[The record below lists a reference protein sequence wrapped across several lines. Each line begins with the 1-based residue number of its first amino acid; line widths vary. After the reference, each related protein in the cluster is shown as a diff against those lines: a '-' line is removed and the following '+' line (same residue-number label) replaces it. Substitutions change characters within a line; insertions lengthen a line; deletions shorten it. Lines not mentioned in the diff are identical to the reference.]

1 MMTSSS
7 IKAATIVLTL
17 AIRHQSTAF
26 TTVSYYHHHHHHHQ
40 NTISSIHDTQL
51 YSSVLNDASGPV
63 LDENLQEINKE
74 YKEPEYEILDFV
86 LHEHKP
92 LGCTAEESLAPE
104 PDMRTPVFVSK
115 VVEGGNAEK
124 AGIAV
129 GDVILGITGV
139 FDEIED
145 VTYSNLERVRALV
158 SGRYPEQSLT
168 IRVMRGTDV
177 MERHESVLVS
187 LCSLPADDNVEE
199 CISSIMKDESLDELI
214 ASTNARDDDGEGM
227 LDAMSAFWGTEQ
239 DIFPTA
245 VEEEKEAKKPVE
257 KKKNNPR
264 PWANRSSPS
273 GTFVRDPATGKL
285 VNIG

>member
-1 MMTSSS
+1 MMISSS
-7 IKAATIVLTL
+7 VKAATIIFAL
-17 AIRHQSTAF
+17 ATKHQSMAF
-26 TTVSYYHHHHHHHQ
+26 TAISYYHHQYHQ
-40 NTISSIHDTQL
+40 HAISSIPNTQL
-51 YSSVLNDASGPV
+51 HSSVVTKDAGGPV
-63 LDENLQEINKE
+63 VNDKLQETNEKH
-74 YKEPEYEILDFV
+74 KILDFV
-86 LHEHKP
+86 LYEHKP

-115 VVEGGNAEK
+115 VVDGGNAEK

-139 FDEIED
+139 FDEMED

-158 SGRYPEQSLT
+158 SGRYPEQTLR
-168 IRVMRGTDV
+168 IRVMRGSDV
-177 MERHESVLVS
+177 MVRHESVLVS
-187 LCSLPADDNVEE
+187 LCTLPADDNVEE
-199 CISSIMKDESLDELI
+199 CISSIMKDDALDDII
-214 ASTNARDDDGEGM
+214 ASTNACDADGEGM

-239 DIFPTA
+239 DIYPTL
-245 VEEEKEAKKPVE
+245 VDEEKKPIE
-257 KKKNNPR
+257 KKKKNPR

>member
-1 MMTSSS
+1 MTTSSS
-7 IKAATIVLTL
+7 ITAAAMVFTL
-17 AIRHQSTAF
+17 AMKYQSMAF
-26 TTVSYYHHHHHHHQ
+26 TTVSYYQHHYDQHA
-40 NTISSIHDTQL
+40 ISSIPNTQL
-51 YSSVLNDASGPV
+51 YSSVLTNDTNGPALSKKLHETNEQHRIMV
-63 LDENLQEINKE
+63 
-74 YKEPEYEILDFV
+74 FV

-139 FDEIED
+139 FDEMED
-145 VTYSNLERVRALV
+145 VTYSNLDRVRALV
-158 SGRYPEQSLT
+158 SGRYPEQTLT
-168 IRVMRGTDV
+168 IRVMRGSDV

-187 LCSLPADDNVEE
+187 LCTLPADDNVEE
-199 CISSIMKDESLDELI
+199 CISSIMKDDDLDDI
-214 ASTNARDDDGEGM
+214 MTSTNGSDADGEGM

-239 DIFPTA
+239 DIYPTL
-245 VEEEKEAKKPVE
+245 VDNEKDAKQPAE
-257 KKKNNPR
+257 KKKSNPR